1 MQTNQRLESL
11 DVFRGMTVA
20 AMILVN
26 NPGSWSHI
34 YSPLEHAP
42 WNGCT
47 PTDLIFPFFLF
58 IVGVSIHFG
67 YKEKVSTGLTQKVF
81 LKIVK
86 RTLII
91 FSLGVFLSLY
101 PRFDFSVV
109 RIPGVLQRISIVF
122 FCSSILYLTTPWL
135 TQIRVAAFI
144 LVAYYI
150 LMNFVPVPGV
160 GTPNLEPETNLGAWL
175 DRTLLNGHLWVQSKT
190 WDPEGLL
197 STMPAIATGIIGMLI
212 GKLVTQIK
220 EPAQRVS
227 WMFFIGAI
235 LILIGLGWGLIFPIN
250 KSLWTSSYVLYTA
263 GIAIQFFAACYW
275 LIDVQEIKRWS
286 KPFTFY
292 GMNALFVF
300 VASGL
305 LVKTLSRIKVGED
318 SVLSFIYKA
327 GFESWLTPINASLLY
342 AISLVTLFGLLLWWM
357 FNRKIFIK
365 I

>member
-1 MQTNQRLESL
+1 MQTNQRLDSL

-26 NPGSWSHI
+26 NPGSWNHI

-67 YKEKVSTGLTQKVF
+67 YKEKVGFGLTQKVL
-81 LKIVK
+81 LKIIK

-122 FCSSILYLTTPWL
+122 FCSSILYLTTSWL
-135 TQIRVAAFI
+135 TLIRAAAFI

-160 GTPNLEPETNLGAWL
+160 GAPNLEPETNLGAWL
-175 DRTLLNGHLWVQSKT
+175 DRTLLSGHLWVQSKT

-212 GKLVTQIK
+212 GKLITQIK
-220 EPAQRVS
+220 KPAQRVS

-235 LILIGLGWGLIFPIN
+235 LILIGLGWGIIFPIN

-275 LIDVQEIKRWS
+275 LIDVHGIKRWS
-286 KPFTFY
+286 KLFTFY

-327 GFESWLTPINASLLY
+327 GFESWLMPINASLLY
-342 AISLVTLFGLLLWWM
+342 AISLVALFGLLLWWM
-357 FNRKIFIK
+357 YSRKIFIK